1 MEGGATPMRGV
12 IWLAQRVDLDPDPDK
27 LPGGNVLQSLTDGIA
42 GFSLV
47 VCLIGLVVG
56 AAMWGVGSTSSNYQQ
71 TFVGKRAFA
80 VSALAALLIGGAA
93 AIINFFY
100 GAGSKI

>member
-1 MEGGATPMRGV
+1 MEHLIVR
-12 IWLAQRVDLDPDPDK
+12 AQRVTLDPNPNG
-27 LPGGNVLQSLTDGIA
+27 LPGGRVLEDLTNGIA
-42 GFSLV
+42 GFSLIF
-47 VCLIGLVVG
+47 CLIGLVIG
-56 AAMWGVGSTSSNYQQ
+56 AAMWGLGSTSSNYQQ

-100 GAGSKI
+100 GAGQNI

>member
-1 MEGGATPMRGV
+1 MTHV
-12 IWLAQRVDLDPDPDK
+12 LDLAQRVNLNPDPDK
-27 LPGGNVLQSLTDGIA
+27 LPGGDVLQNLTDGIA
-42 GFSLV
+42 GFSLI
-47 VCLIGLVVG
+47 VCLIGLVAG
-56 AAMWGVGSTSSNYQQ
+56 AAMWGIGSTSSNYQQ

-100 GAGSKI
+100 GAGQNI

>member
-1 MEGGATPMRGV
+1 MKGA
-12 IWLAQRVDLDPDPDK
+12 IWLAQRVELDPDPEK

-42 GFSLV
+42 GFSIV

-56 AAMWGVGSTSSNYQQ
+56 AAMWGLGSTSSNYQQ
-71 TFVGKRAFA
+71 TFIGKRAFA
-80 VSALAALLIGGAA
+80 VSAFAALLIGGAA

-100 GAGSKI
+100 GAGQKI

>member
-1 MEGGATPMRGV
+1 MRDV
-12 IWLAQRVDLDPDPDK
+12 QWVAQRVNLNPNPNE
-27 LPGGNVLQSLTDGIA
+27 LPGGDVLQNLTDGIA

-56 AAMWGVGSTSSNYQQ
+56 AAMWGIGSTSSNYQQ

-100 GAGSKI
+100 GAGQSI

>member
-1 MEGGATPMRGV
+1 MKKGV
-12 IWLAQRVDLDPDPDK
+12 DLRAVIRLAQEVQLDPNPGE
-27 LPGGNVLQSLTDGIA
+27 LPGGAVLRDLTNGVA
-42 GFSLV
+42 GFALI

-56 AAMWGVGSTSSNYQQ
+56 AAMWGLGSTSSNYQQ
-71 TFVGKRAFA
+71 TFVGKRAFL

-100 GAGSKI
+100 SAGRSI

>member
-1 MEGGATPMRGV
+1 MRDV
-12 IWLAQRVDLDPDPDK
+12 LWVAQRVNLNPNPNE
-27 LPGGNVLQSLTDGIA
+27 LPGGDVLQNLTDGIA

-56 AAMWGVGSTSSNYQQ
+56 AAMWGIGSTSSNYQQ

-100 GAGSKI
+100 GAGQSI

>member
-1 MEGGATPMRGV
+1 MKGITF
-12 IWLAQRVDLDPDPDK
+12 LAQKVDLDPDPGK
-27 LPGGNVLQSLTDGIA
+27 LPGGDVLKSLTDGIA
-42 GFSLV
+42 GFGLMI
-47 VCLIGLVVG
+47 CLIGLVVG
-56 AAMWGVGSTSSNYQQ
+56 AAMWGLGSTSSNYQQ

-100 GAGSKI
+100 GAGQKI

>member
-1 MEGGATPMRGV
+1 MKNIP
-12 IWLAQRVDLDPDPDK
+12 WLAQRVNLRPDPNE
-27 LPGGNVLQSLTDGIA
+27 LPGGDVLQSLTDGIA
-42 GFSLV
+42 GFSLI

-56 AAMWGVGSTSSNYQQ
+56 AAMWGIGSTSSNYQQ

-100 GAGSKI
+100 GAGQSI